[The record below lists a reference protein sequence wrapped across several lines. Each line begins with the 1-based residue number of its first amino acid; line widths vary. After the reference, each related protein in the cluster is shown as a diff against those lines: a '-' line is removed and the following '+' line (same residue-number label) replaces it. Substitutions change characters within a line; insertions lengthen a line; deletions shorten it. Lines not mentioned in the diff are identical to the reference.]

1 MLLIPLGLWQQAGR
15 RGGEPQKR
23 LDTVPWY
30 GVYTSGMEENARKL
44 MTIGT
49 LAKAA
54 GVGVETVRFYQRKG
68 LLEKPVRT
76 SGFRKYSESDVR
88 IIRFVKRVQEL
99 GFSLKDAQDLL
110 DLALCSRETRPFL
123 AKACNEKID
132 QIEQKIA
139 DLNRMVGM
147 LQRFSRIC
155 GSEASD
161 DFECSLLNC
170 FENDWECCEKMRRR
184 KQ

>member
-1 MLLIPLGLWQQAGR
+1 MKKTDK
-15 RGGEPQKR
+15 E
-23 LDTVPWY
+23 
-30 GVYTSGMEENARKL
+30 L

-54 GVGVETVRFYQRKG
+54 GVGVETVRFYHRKG
-68 LLEKPVRT
+68 LLEMPFRT

-88 IIRFVKRVQEL
+88 IIKFVKRVQGL

-110 DLALCSRETRPFL
+110 DLALCSRETRPFI
-123 AKACNEKID
+123 AKTCHEKID

-147 LQRFSRIC
+147 LHEFSLIC
-155 GSEASD
+155 GSEVSND
-161 DFECSLLNC
+161 SECRLLDC
-170 FENDWECCEKMRRR
+170 FENNWECCEK
-184 KQ
+184 

>member
-1 MLLIPLGLWQQAGR
+1 M
-15 RGGEPQKR
+15 
-23 LDTVPWY
+23 
-30 GVYTSGMEENARKL
+30 YTSDMKKTDKEL

-54 GVGVETVRFYQRKG
+54 GVGVETVRFYHRKG
-68 LLEKPVRT
+68 LLEMPFRT

-88 IIRFVKRVQEL
+88 TIKFVKRVQGL

-110 DLALCSRETRPFL
+110 DLALCSRETRPFI
-123 AKACNEKID
+123 AKTCNEKID

-147 LQRFSRIC
+147 LHEFSLIC
-155 GSEASD
+155 GSKSSND
-161 DFECSLLNC
+161 SECRLLDC
-170 FENDWECCEKMRRR
+170 FENNWECCEK
-184 KQ
+184 